1 MHRCS
6 FSQPDTVCHNAFLP
20 LHVDFGL
27 AVFFDPKK
35 LPMKDLGMEGTPWF
49 MAPEMLSSQQVGPGV
64 DVWAA
69 GVMAYQLLSGAFP
82 FNDWNNTKNPALS
95 LVW

>member
-1 MHRCS
+1 
-6 FSQPDTVCHNAFLP
+6 
-20 LHVDFGL
+20 
-27 AVFFDPKK
+27 
-35 LPMKDLGMEGTPWF
+35 MEGTPWF
-49 MAPEMLSSQQVGPGV
+49 MAPEMLSSQVGPGV

>member
-1 MHRCS
+1 M
-6 FSQPDTVCHNAFLP
+6 
-20 LHVDFGL
+20 HVDFGL

-49 MAPEMLSSQQVGPGV
+49 MAPEMLSSQVGPGV